1 MYDVVV
7 VGAGPAGL
15 AAGIAA
21 RQFGADVLIIEQ
33 GKPHSASGPTPIVL
47 MSFRVLA
54 GEVSI
59 LMESSHSTLLPQPS
73 GQFGPKSPFL
83 PLDISGSAKFC
94 PLKV

>member
-21 RQFGADVLIIEQ
+21 RQSGADVLIIEQ
-33 GKPHSASGPTPIVL
+33 GKPLALRTHSDRTDVISGIGG
-47 MSFRVLA
+47 A
-54 GEVSI
+54 GSI
-59 LMESSHSTLLPQPS
+59 LMESSHSTLPPQPS
-73 GQFGPKSPFL
+73 GQFGRITFL
-83 PLDISGSAKFC
+83 LLDISGSAKLC